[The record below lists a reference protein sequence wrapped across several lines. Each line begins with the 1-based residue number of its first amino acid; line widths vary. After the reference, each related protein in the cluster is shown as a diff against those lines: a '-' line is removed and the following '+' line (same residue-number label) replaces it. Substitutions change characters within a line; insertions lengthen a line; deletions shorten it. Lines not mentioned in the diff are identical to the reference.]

1 MLNVLLHSVTLGDAD
16 TKLIQLPA
24 DFPPFKLFRYV
35 RSKYPGYCFYESWVG
50 NEDQPAEAIA
60 A

>member
-24 DFPPFKLFRYV
+24 DLPPFKLFRHV

-50 NEDQPAEAIA
+50 NEERGTGRLA